1 MSDPES
7 QDQTM
12 YEFYQ
17 RYYAAVQTSQAHAV
31 FCEQAYGENLCQHG
45 FMDMDQLDCLLDA
58 LRLSPAEKVLELGC
72 GNGMV
77 TERISDRTGAHILGI
92 DYIPEAIRQ
101 ANERTMEKHAR
112 LAFKVGDIGKLD
124 FPPGAFD
131 VMLSID
137 TLYFR
142 DLPQT
147 LQQVMQM
154 LRTGGRMGIYYTH
167 GIWED
172 PSYPPESLLPDQTP
186 LAEALQQLD
195 LPFEWRDFTRQDHD
209 LAVRKINALE
219 RLQPLFEAEGNQFLY
234 ENRMAEARGQKKF
247 TEQGTSRRYL
257 YTARIP

>member
-1 MSDPES
+1 MSDPET

-12 YEFYQ
+12 YEFYR

-45 FMDMDQLDCLLDA
+45 FMDREQFDYMLDA
-58 LRLSPAEKVLELGC
+58 LQLTTGEKVLELGC

-77 TERISDRTGAHILGI
+77 AERISDRTGAHIMGI

-101 ANERTMEKHAR
+101 ANERTREKRAR
-112 LAFKVGDIGKLD
+112 LVFEVGDIGKLD

-131 VMLSID
+131 VMLSVD
-137 TLYFR
+137 TLYFN
-142 DLPQT
+142 DLTQT
-147 LQQVMQM
+147 LEQSKQM
-154 LRTGGRMGIYYTH
+154 LHAGGRMGIYYTH

-186 LAEALQQLD
+186 LAEALLRLD

-209 LAVRKINALE
+209 LAERKIAALE
-219 RLQPLFEAEGNQFLY
+219 RLKPVFEAEGNQFLY
-234 ENRMAEARGQKKF
+234 DNRIAESHGQKKF
-247 TEQGTSRRYL
+247 TEQGTSRRYFYL
-257 YTARIP
+257 VRIP